1 MKTLFKI
8 IKYNVISKLSAKRSH
23 KWLAKGGLLYGRKTA
38 FVKEQLQLRTLLR
51 IPQVSAR
58 TLILFV
64 ISVTPVDYNVKQILV
79 KIWNEVNHIFC
90 CVSQLFSFNKVLDQV
105 AI

>member
-23 KWLAKGGLLYGRKTA
+23 KWPAKGDLLYGRKTA

-51 IPQVSAR
+51 ISEVSAR

-64 ISVTPVDYNVKQILV
+64 ISVTPVKLQCKANIGEDL
-79 KIWNEVNHIFC
+79 E
-90 CVSQLFSFNKVLDQV
+90 
-105 AI
+105 

>member
-8 IKYNVISKLSAKRSH
+8 TKYNVITKLSAKRSH
-23 KWLAKGGLLYGRKTA
+23 KWPANGGLLYGRKTA

-51 IPQVSAR
+51 IPEVSAR

-64 ISVTPVDYNVKQILV
+64 ISVTPVKLQCKANIGEDL
-79 KIWNEVNHIFC
+79 E
-90 CVSQLFSFNKVLDQV
+90 
-105 AI
+105 

>member
-23 KWLAKGGLLYGRKTA
+23 KWPANGGLLYGRKTA

-51 IPQVSAR
+51 IPEVSAR
-58 TLILFV
+58 TLILFI
-64 ISVTPVDYNVKQILV
+64 ISVTPVKLQCKANIGEDL
-79 KIWNEVNHIFC
+79 E
-90 CVSQLFSFNKVLDQV
+90 
-105 AI
+105 

>member
-1 MKTLFKI
+1 MKTLLKI

-23 KWLAKGGLLYGRKTA
+23 KWPVKGGLLYGRKTA

-51 IPQVSAR
+51 IQEVSAR

-64 ISVTPVDYNVKQILV
+64 ISVTPVKLQCKANIGEDL
-79 KIWNEVNHIFC
+79 E
-90 CVSQLFSFNKVLDQV
+90 
-105 AI
+105 

>member
-23 KWLAKGGLLYGRKTA
+23 KWPANGGLLYGRKTA

-51 IPQVSAR
+51 IPEVSAR

-64 ISVTPVDYNVKQILV
+64 VSVTPVKLQCKANIGEDL
-79 KIWNEVNHIFC
+79 E
-90 CVSQLFSFNKVLDQV
+90 
-105 AI
+105 

>member
-8 IKYNVISKLSAKRSH
+8 VKYNVISKLSAKRSH
-23 KWLAKGGLLYGRKTA
+23 KWPAKGGLLYGRKTA

-51 IPQVSAR
+51 ISEVSAR

-64 ISVTPVDYNVKQILV
+64 ISVTPVKLQCKANIGEDL
-79 KIWNEVNHIFC
+79 E
-90 CVSQLFSFNKVLDQV
+90 
-105 AI
+105 